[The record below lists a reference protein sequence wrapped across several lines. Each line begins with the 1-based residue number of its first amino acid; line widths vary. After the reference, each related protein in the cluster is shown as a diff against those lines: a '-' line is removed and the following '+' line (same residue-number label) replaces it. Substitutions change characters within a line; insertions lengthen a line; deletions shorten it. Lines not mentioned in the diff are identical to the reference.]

1 MAATP
6 QAEVVIAVHD
16 PRRQVVRAAR
26 SVLDGTKINALVTVV
41 CHGKPKEHFSE
52 LMQFAEQ
59 HAGHVRILEY
69 SDGIASPAGPFNH
82 GLDEAIAPYVAIM
95 GSDDMLEPGT
105 LDAWHELAAGE
116 NADFVFAGIEHQN
129 GTSVVNPRVRP
140 WRERGLDPRK
150 DRLFERSA
158 PLGLMRTALLR
169 ERSMRL
175 AEGLAS
181 GEDIEFTAQLVV
193 AARRLATARKGP
205 KYVIGVDAEERV
217 TARHYTAAEMLAPLW
232 LIIRSPWFA
241 ELAPAVKASLV
252 TARLRI
258 AVLATVAT
266 RTSAAQ
272 WPEADIE
279 VTREIFVYVE
289 REVPAALNPLPRSN
303 RDFIDVLLGEGC
315 DAQRAAHA
323 ATQLAAAGRADTLL
337 PRQLRYL
344 LHRDGTLVRYA
355 GYALRRFGA

>member
-1 MAATP
+1 MATP

-26 SVLDGTKINALVTVV
+26 SVLDGTKTNALVTVV
-41 CHGKPKEHFSE
+41 CHGKPKEHFAE

-59 HAGHVRILEY
+59 RAGQVRLLEY

-82 GLDEAIAPYVAIM
+82 GLDEAVAPYVAIM
-95 GSDDMLEPGT
+95 GSDDMLEPGA
-105 LDAWHELAAGE
+105 LDAWHRLAVSE
-116 NADFVFAGIEHQN
+116 NADFVFAGMKYQN
-129 GTSVVNPRVRP
+129 GTSIVNPQVRS
-140 WRERGLDPRK
+140 WREKGLDPRK

-169 ERSMRL
+169 QRSMRL

-181 GEDIEFTAQLVV
+181 GEDIEFTAQLIV
-193 AARRLATARKGP
+193 AAQRIATARKHP
-205 KYVIGVDAEERV
+205 KYIIGVDAEDRV
-217 TARHYTAAEMLAPLW
+217 TAGHYTAAEMLAPLW

-241 ELAPAVKASLV
+241 ELAPDVKASLL

-258 AVLATVAT
+258 AVLATIAR
-266 RTSAAQ
+266 RTSAAEWGQ
-272 WPEADIE
+272 ADIDA
-279 VTREIFVYVE
+279 TREIFTYVTSE
-289 REVPAALNPLPRSN
+289 APAALHPLPRSN
-303 RDFIDVLLGEGC
+303 RNFIDAILADGC
-315 DAQRAAHA
+315 DAEQAADA
-323 ATQLAAAGRADTLL
+323 AGQLVAAGRADTLL
-337 PRQLRYL
+337 PRKLRYS